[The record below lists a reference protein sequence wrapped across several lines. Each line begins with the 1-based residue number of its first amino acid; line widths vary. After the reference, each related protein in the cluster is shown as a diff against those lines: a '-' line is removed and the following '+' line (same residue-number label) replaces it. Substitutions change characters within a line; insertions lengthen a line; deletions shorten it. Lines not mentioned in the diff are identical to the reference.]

1 MAQTATQR
9 RAAQRRLAK
18 DVKKGTMQKSSI
30 GKASAKAA
38 QRARSMFGSSDGHSA
53 SHALGQQFGNNNGS
67 TTLVGGASKGRHAGS
82 YDHAKDV
89 ASVSRTGDTAMG
101 RHARGGPMSMGK

>member
-18 DVKKGTMQKSSI
+18 DIKRGTLKKSSI
-30 GKASAKAA
+30 GA
-38 QRARSMFGSSDGHSA
+38 RARSMIGSSSGHDA
-53 SHALGQQFGNNNGS
+53 SHALGQQFGNNSGS
-67 TTLVGGASKGRHAGS
+67 TTLVGGPSRGKHAGS
-82 YDHAKDV
+82 YNHAKDV
-89 ASVSRTGDTAMG
+89 DSVSRTGDTAMG